1 MNEVEREEFYI
12 GYLPTAPRKIGKF
25 VRNLCLGLLGVV
37 VAVALLLVFGLQKL
51 PLSVFEFGQHRD
63 FTGFVQ
69 ATPYPTLL
77 VRDGN
82 SLAQYLLVAE
92 GKHGADVTGFDGRNV
107 TLKGTRI
114 YRDGMTMLEVVSG
127 SMQAATGATTAT
139 LPTNDLG
146 TFTLV
151 GEIVDSKCYL
161 GVMNPG
167 NTKPHRECAAL
178 CISGGIPPLLIAR
191 DTTGNKIA
199 LQLVSAN
206 GAAVNEDVL
215 EMVAEPI
222 EITGQV
228 WREGDQLILKAD
240 PKTYQRVQ

>member
-1 MNEVEREEFYI
+1 MKEIEREEFYI
-12 GYLPTAPRKIGKF
+12 GYLPQAPRTQGRLIRK
-25 VRNLCLGLLGVV
+25 LCFALLGIV
-37 VAVALLLVFGLQKL
+37 VAVALLLIFGLQKL
-51 PLSVFEFGQHRD
+51 PLSVFEFGQHRQ
-63 FTGFVQ
+63 FTGVVQ
-69 ATPYPTLL
+69 ARPYPTLL

-82 SLAQYLLVAE
+82 SLTQYLLVAE
-92 GKHGADVTGFDGRNV
+92 GKHGADVAKFDGKPV
-107 TLKGTRI
+107 TLKGSRI
-114 YRDGMTMLEVVSG
+114 YRDGLTMVEVVRDSVQVMNDVIVT
-127 SMQAATGATTAT
+127 S

-178 CISGGIPPLLIAR
+178 CISGGIPPMFIAR
-191 DTTGNKIA
+191 DLVGNKVA

-206 GAAVNEDVL
+206 GTAVNQEVL
-215 EMVAEPI
+215 AMVAEPI

-228 WREGDQLILKAD
+228 VQEGEQLIFKAD
-240 PKTYQRVQ
+240 PKTYRRK